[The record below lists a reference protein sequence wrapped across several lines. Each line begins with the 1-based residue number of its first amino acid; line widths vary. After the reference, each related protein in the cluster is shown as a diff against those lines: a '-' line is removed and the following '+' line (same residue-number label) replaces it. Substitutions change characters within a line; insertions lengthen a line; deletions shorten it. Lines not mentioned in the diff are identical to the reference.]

1 MDEQESYD
9 TIIVGGGPAGLS
21 AATVLGRCLR
31 RVLVCDSGQ
40 YRNEAAQHM
49 WGYLSRDG
57 IPPAEFRQ
65 IGREQL
71 ARYPSVALRHVTVSA
86 VGLSAPDASG
96 AAGEQRGGFWVE
108 LEGGERLTARKLL
121 LATGVVDEVPQIEG
135 IERFYG
141 TSIFH
146 CPYCDGYEVRG
157 QGIAVYGQGYD
168 AAAFTLE
175 MTVWSRDLVLLTDGP
190 GALTDEDRDRLQ
202 RYGIPVREEH
212 ILRLEGTDGHL
223 ERIVFDNGAP
233 LERQAMFFSMRQ
245 RQRSPFPAQ
254 LGCQF
259 TAQGGVETNEH
270 EATCVP
276 GVYVAGDASKR
287 EQYAIVS
294 AAEGALAATAINEA
308 LTREDLARAGETLP
322 EPEIYRQHE
331 ATSAPGQ

>member
-1 MDEQESYD
+1 MDEQQSCD

-31 RVLVCDSGQ
+31 HVLVLDSGE
-40 YRNEAAQHM
+40 YRNAAAQYM

-57 IPPAEFRQ
+57 IPPTEFRT

-71 ARYPSVALRHVTVSA
+71 ARYHTITLRQATVTA
-86 VGLSAPDASG
+86 VG
-96 AAGEQRGGFWVE
+96 AAEQGGFWVE
-108 LEGGERLTARKLL
+108 LESGERLTARKLL

-141 TSIFH
+141 STVFH

-157 QGIAVYGQGYD
+157 QAIAIYGQGYD
-168 AAAFTLE
+168 AAAFALE

-190 GALTDEDRDRLQ
+190 GALTEEERDRLQ

-212 ILRLEGTDGHL
+212 ILRLEGMGGQL
-223 ERIVFDNGAP
+223 ERIVFDTGEP
-233 LERQAMFFSMRQ
+233 LRRQAMFFSMRQ

-259 TAQGGVETNEH
+259 TQEGGVETNEH

-287 EQYAIVS
+287 EQYAVVS
-294 AAEGALAATAINEA
+294 AAEGALAAIAINEA

-322 EPEIYRQHE
+322 EPEIYRTEQP
-331 ATSAPGQ
+331 AQAPSA